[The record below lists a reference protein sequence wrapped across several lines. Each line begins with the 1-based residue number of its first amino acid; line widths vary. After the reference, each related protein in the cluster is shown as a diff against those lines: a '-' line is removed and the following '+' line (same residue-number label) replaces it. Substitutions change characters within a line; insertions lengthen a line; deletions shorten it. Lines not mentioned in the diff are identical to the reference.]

1 MDIEEEHEGYGE
13 ELGEGEEYEGEE
25 EAEGEMDTEDEEYN
39 LTHFGISQALPVP
52 EGPPD
57 FSAGP
62 PQTAEEYLQWVR
74 YEAAQCPRV
83 TRKDVDPEKLAS
95 SKRQAQDQN
104 PDSADAAG
112 DGTSEPGSSGAAA
125 SGDGAGGGGGG
136 GGSGGGAS
144 RGRRRGTAF
153 AAQVPPPVDAECQDW
168 ARPNPKWLTV
178 FLQDFARLRQALAA
192 MRRSHVQELSA
203 TELPHLDNVRAW
215 DRLCFEQWQS
225 LEQQEQ
231 GQGQQQTGQTA
242 GGAGSGTGGG
252 GDGRGTAAG
261 GVGGNGEEE
270 QEEEEDA
277 GPPPPPPTSSPPPGA
292 GGQSGAGGHGGGGG
306 GGETDR
312 LCGPVVRTVLAM
324 DQVAVGCLL
333 QRHVAQLSA
342 LPLPSPPPRPP
353 APAPAPAPAD
363 GSSSNSGTPSGA
375 ANGSSSRGS
384 SRSSSSTALSYMRCQ
399 WLFALA
405 AVLERP
411 VPPDVSA
418 ALRELVRR
426 CCALR
431 AGLSRSD
438 DPSLPRLNVLLAVAG
453 GYFGQDE
460 HLSGAAA
467 AAGLADLA

>member
-1 MDIEEEHEGYGE
+1 MDLEGQPEGYGE
-13 ELGEGEEYEGEE
+13 EAGEGEEYEGEE
-25 EAEGEMDTEDEEYN
+25 EAEGEVMDTDDDEEYN

-83 TRKDVDPEKLAS
+83 TRKDVDPEKLAP
-95 SKRQAQDQN
+95 KRQAQNQN
-104 PDSADAAG
+104 PDSADAA
-112 DGTSEPGSSGAAA
+112 DGASGPGSSGAA
-125 SGDGAGGGGGG
+125 GAAAGVGGVGGGGGG
-136 GGSGGGAS
+136 AG

-153 AAQVPPPVDAECQDW
+153 AAQVPPPVDAECQEW

-192 MRRSHVQELSA
+192 MRRSHAQELSA
-203 TELPHLDNVRAW
+203 TELPHLDNLRAW

-225 LEQQEQ
+225 LEQQQ
-231 GQGQQQTGQTA
+231 SPGQGRQSGQPA
-242 GGAGSGTGGG
+242 GGAGG
-252 GDGRGTAAG
+252 GDGQGTTAAAAAAAD
-261 GVGGNGEEE
+261 
-270 QEEEEDA
+270 EDEDEAA
-277 GPPPPPPTSSPPPGA
+277 GPPPPPPTSPPPAGA
-292 GGQSGAGGHGGGGG
+292 GGRSGGGGG
-306 GGETDR
+306 GAETDR

-324 DQVAVGCLL
+324 DQVAVACLL

-342 LPLPSPPPRPP
+342 LPLPAPPP
-353 APAPAPAPAD
+353 APEPLCDAG
-363 GSSSNSGTPSGA
+363 GSSSNVH
-375 ANGSSSRGS
+375 
-384 SRSSSSTALSYMRCQ
+384 SSSSSSSSLTYMRCQ
-399 WLFALA
+399 WLFALS

-426 CCALR
+426 CSALR
-431 AGLSRSD
+431 SCLARPD

-460 HLSGAAA
+460 ALSSAAA
-467 AAGLADLA
+467 AAGLTDLA